1 MVMSFGIKEVEKAAA
16 LPWDNQMLNKYDE
29 N

>member
-16 LPWDNQMLNKYDE
+16 LPWDKHMLNKYDD